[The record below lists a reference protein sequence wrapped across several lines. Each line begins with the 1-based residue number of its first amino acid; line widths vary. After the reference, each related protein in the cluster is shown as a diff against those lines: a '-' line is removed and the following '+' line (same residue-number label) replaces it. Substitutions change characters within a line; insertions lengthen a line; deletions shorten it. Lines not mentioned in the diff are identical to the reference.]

1 METGMGSDGIARLPK
16 VSLGDVLEY
25 LWALSRD
32 KVLPEDALRRLR
44 GLREVYAECGVD
56 LLWEEEPYSKTIH
69 YDVLLHVEGEGSISL
84 GVCPQGETP
93 WPLRGV
99 QRRRERDLVRVNRET
114 VDVMSAMAVID
125 IMRDKAQVMA
135 QLVRQCLI
143 QGAVRDRALEVS
155 DGEVEPVVDR
165 FRRRR
170 GLYGIEQ
177 THEWLAQRG
186 MTPEDLYTLL
196 AGEAAKIKLRE
207 EIAEGRIEEYFAS
220 HEREFD
226 TARLARL
233 RVRSEEEAG
242 RLYDKLSA
250 GELDFFEAAQRQ
262 FLGDVRPSTSELL
275 VVVRREEMPHA
286 YSDAIFRAGA
296 GELLGPFQNGDEYE
310 IVRVLQISRAKID
323 EDTREAVKD
332 RLFEE
337 WLERER
343 QKATVEWFW

>member
-1 METGMGSDGIARLPK
+1 METGMGADGIARLPK
-16 VSLGDVLEY
+16 VSLGEVLEY

-32 KVLPEDALRRLR
+32 EVRPEDALRRLR
-44 GLREVYAECGVD
+44 GLREVYAECGVE
-56 LLWEEEPYSKTIH
+56 LLWEEDAYSKTMH
-69 YDVLLHVEGEGSISL
+69 YDVLLHVEGEGSVSL
-84 GVCPQGETP
+84 SVCPQGETP

-125 IMRDKAQVMA
+125 IMRHKTQVMA
-135 QLVRQCLI
+135 HLVSQCLI

-155 DGEVEPVVDR
+155 DEEVEAVVDR

-186 MTPEDLYTLL
+186 MTPEDLYRLL
-196 AGEAAKIKLRE
+196 AGEAGKIKLRE
-207 EIAEGRIEEYFAS
+207 EIAQGRIEEYFAS

-233 RVRSEEEAG
+233 RVRGEEEAG

-262 FLGDVRPSTSELL
+262 FLGDVQPGTSELL
-275 VVVRREEMPHA
+275 VVVRREQMPPA
-286 YSDAIFRAGA
+286 YSDAIFRAEP
-296 GELLGPFQNGDEYE
+296 GELLGPFQNGDEYD

-323 EDTREAVKD
+323 QDTREAVKD
-332 RLFEE
+332 RLFQE

>member
-1 METGMGSDGIARLPK
+1 METGMGADGIARVPK
-16 VSLGDVLEY
+16 VSLGEVLEY
-25 LWALSRD
+25 LWSLSRD
-32 KVLPEDALRRLR
+32 QVRPEDALRRLR
-44 GLREVYAECGVD
+44 GLRELYAECRVE
-56 LLWEEEPYSKTIH
+56 LLWEEDPYSKTIH
-69 YDVLLHVEGEGSISL
+69 YDVLLHVEGEGSVSL
-84 GVCPQGETP
+84 SLCPQGETP

-99 QRRRERDLVRVNRET
+99 QRHRERDLVRVNRET
-114 VDVMSAMAVID
+114 VDVMSALAVID
-125 IMRDKAQVMA
+125 TMRDKAQVMA
-135 QLVRQCLI
+135 HLVTQCLT
-143 QGAVRDRALEVS
+143 QAAVRDRALEVS
-155 DGEVEPVVDR
+155 DEEVEAAVER

-186 MTPEDLYTLL
+186 MATEDLYRLL

-207 EIAEGRIEEYFAS
+207 EIANGHIDEYFAS

-233 RVRSEEEAG
+233 SVRDKEVAG

-250 GELDFFEAAQRQ
+250 KELDFFEAAQHQ
-262 FLGDVRPSTSELL
+262 FLGAVQPGTSELL
-275 VVVRREEMPHA
+275 VVVRREQMPPA
-286 YSDAIFRAGA
+286 YSDAIFRAEA

-310 IVRVLQISRAKID
+310 ILLVLQICRARID
-323 EDTREAVKD
+323 EGTREAVKD
-332 RLFEE
+332 RLFQE

>member
-1 METGMGSDGIARLPK
+1 MGADGIAHLPK
-16 VSLGDVLEY
+16 VSLGEVLEY

-32 KVLPEDALRRLR
+32 KVRPEDALRRLR
-44 GLREVYAECGVD
+44 GLREVYAECGVE
-56 LLWEEEPYSKTIH
+56 LLWEEDPYSKTIH
-69 YDVLLHVEGEGSISL
+69 YDVLLHVEGEGSVSL
-84 GVCPQGETP
+84 SVCPQGETP

-99 QRRRERDLVRVNRET
+99 QRHRERDLVRVNRET
-114 VDVMSAMAVID
+114 VDVMSALAVID
-125 IMRDKAQVMA
+125 IMKHKTQVMA
-135 QLVRQCLI
+135 HLVSQCLI
-143 QGAVRDRALEVS
+143 QAAVRDRALEVS
-155 DGEVEPVVDR
+155 AGEVEAVVDR

-186 MTPEDLYTLL
+186 MTPEDLYRLL
-196 AGEAAKIKLRE
+196 AGEAGKIKLRE
-207 EIAEGRIEEYFAS
+207 EIAGGRIEEYFAS

-233 RVRSEEEAG
+233 RVRGEEEAG

-250 GELDFFEAAQRQ
+250 GELDFFEAAQRLL
-262 FLGDVRPSTSELL
+262 LGDVQPGTSELL
-275 VVVRREEMPHA
+275 VVVRREQMPPA
-286 YSDAIFRAGA
+286 YSDAIFRAEV
-296 GELLGPFQNGDEYE
+296 GELLGPFKNGDEYE
-310 IVRVLQISRAKID
+310 ILRVLQISRARID

-332 RLFEE
+332 RLFDE

>member
-1 METGMGSDGIARLPK
+1 MGGDGISRLPK
-16 VSLGDVLEY
+16 VSLGEALGY

-32 KVLPEDALRRLR
+32 EVRPKDALRRLR
-44 GLREVYAECGVD
+44 DLREIYAQCRVD
-56 LLWEEEPYSKTIH
+56 LLWEEDPYSKAIH
-69 YDVLLHVEGEGSISL
+69 YDVLLHVEGEGSVSL
-84 GVCPQGETP
+84 SLCPQGEIP

-99 QRRRERDLVRVNRET
+99 QRRRERDLVRVNGDT
-114 VDVMSAMAVID
+114 VNVMSAMAMID
-125 IMRDKAQVMA
+125 ITRDKTQIMA
-135 QLVRQCLI
+135 QLVSQCLI
-143 QGAVRDRALEVS
+143 QRAISDRALEVS
-155 DGEVEPVVDR
+155 DGEVEAVVDR

-196 AGEAAKIKLRE
+196 TGEAAKLKLRE

-220 HEREFD
+220 HESEFD
-226 TARLARL
+226 RAHVVRLT
-233 RVRSEEEAG
+233 VRGEEEAG

-262 FLGDVRPSTSELL
+262 FLAEVQPGTSELL
-275 VVVRREEMPHA
+275 VVMRRKQMPPA

-296 GELLGPFQNGDEYE
+296 GEMLGPFQNGDEYE
-310 IVRVLQISRAKID
+310 ILRVLQISRARID

-343 QKATVEWFW
+343 QKATIEWLW

>member
-16 VSLGDVLEY
+16 VSLGEVLEY

-32 KVLPEDALRRLR
+32 QVRPEDALRRLR
-44 GLREVYAECGVD
+44 DLRKVYAECGVD
-56 LLWEEEPYSKTIH
+56 LLWEEDPYSKTIH
-69 YDVLLHVEGEGSISL
+69 YDVLLHIEGEGSVSL
-84 GVCPQGETP
+84 SVCPQGETP

-99 QRRRERDLVRVNRET
+99 QRSRERDLVRVNRET
-114 VDVMSAMAVID
+114 VDVMSAIAVID
-125 IMRDKAQVMA
+125 VMRDKTQVMA
-135 QLVRQCLI
+135 QLVSQCLI
-143 QGAVRDRALEVS
+143 HAAVRDRALEVS
-155 DGEVEPVVDR
+155 DGEIEAVVDR

-186 MTPEDLYTLL
+186 MTPEDLYSLL

-220 HEREFD
+220 HESEFD

-233 RVRSEEEAG
+233 RVRGEEEAG
-242 RLYDKLSA
+242 RLYDQLSA
-250 GELDFFEAAQRQ
+250 AELDFFEAAQRQ
-262 FLGDVRPSTSELL
+262 FLGDMQPSASELL
-275 VVVRREEMPHA
+275 IVVRRGQMPPA

-310 IVRVLQISRAKID
+310 ILRVLQISRARID

>member
-1 METGMGSDGIARLPK
+1 METDMGTDGIARLPK
-16 VSLGDVLEY
+16 VSLDEVLEY

-32 KVLPEDALRRLR
+32 EVRPEDALRRLR
-44 GLREVYAECGVD
+44 GLREVYAECGVE
-56 LLWEEEPYSKTIH
+56 LLWEEDAYSKTIH
-69 YDVLLHVEGEGSISL
+69 YDVLLHVDGEGSVSL
-84 GVCPQGETP
+84 SVCPQGETP

-99 QRRRERDLVRVNRET
+99 QRHRERDLVRVNRET
-114 VDVMSAMAVID
+114 VDVMSALAVID
-125 IMRDKAQVMA
+125 IMRDKTQVMA
-135 QLVRQCLI
+135 HLVSQCLI
-143 QGAVRDRALEVS
+143 RGAVRDRALDVS

-186 MTPEDLYTLL
+186 MTPEDLYRLL
-196 AGEAAKIKLRE
+196 AGEAARIKLRE

-226 TARLARL
+226 TARFARL
-233 RVRSEEEAG
+233 RVRGEQEAG

-250 GELDFFEAAQRQ
+250 GVLDFFATAQRQ
-262 FLGDVRPSTSELL
+262 FLEAVQPGTSELF
-275 VVVRREEMPHA
+275 VVARREQMPPA
-286 YSDAIFRAGA
+286 YSDVIFRAEA
-296 GELLGPFQNGDEYE
+296 GELLGPFQNGDEYD
-310 IVRVLQISRAKID
+310 ILRVLQISRARID
-323 EDTREAVKD
+323 EGTREAVKD
-332 RLFEE
+332 RLFRE